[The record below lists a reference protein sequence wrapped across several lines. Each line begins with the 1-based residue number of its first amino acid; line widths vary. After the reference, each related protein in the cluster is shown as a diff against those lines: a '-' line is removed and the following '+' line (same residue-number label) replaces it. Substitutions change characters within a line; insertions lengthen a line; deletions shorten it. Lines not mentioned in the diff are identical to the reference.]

1 MNKFERKLFKLEEK
15 ASTAR
20 WELKAA
26 TEEYDRL
33 QKFNVLSEAFRI
45 TCEGEVG
52 YISGILGF
60 DLGNLSINKNDLDWE
75 EINAGLGHLFILFC
89 YLVIKFDYTCVRLT
103 EKECLGSCSKVKV
116 GNKSY

>member
-52 YISGILGF
+52 YISGMALGKR
-60 DLGNLSINKNDLDWE
+60 SRNKNDLDWE